1 MNSNT
6 HDRLKK
12 KMHKKNP
19 SSSPSDEPSSSSP
32 SNDTPLGDSNIL
44 EMLAQVN
51 SILKTNPE
59 MISKVNK
66 CVSKIMGNT
75 TLMSKISSEIQN
87 TDHSEV
93 DQALANNSLM
103 ESVTALV
110 NESMQ

>member
-12 KMHKKNP
+12 RLKKKNN
-19 SSSPSDEPSSSSP
+19 S
-32 SNDTPLGDSNIL
+32 PLGDSEGSSESLEGTTIL

-51 SILKTNPE
+51 SILKSNPE

-66 CVSKIMGNT
+66 CVSKIMGNSS
-75 TLMSKISSEIQN
+75 LMSKISSEIQN
-87 TDHSEV
+87 N
-93 DQALANNSLM
+93 DQTLDNNSPE

-110 NESMQ
+110 NESTQ